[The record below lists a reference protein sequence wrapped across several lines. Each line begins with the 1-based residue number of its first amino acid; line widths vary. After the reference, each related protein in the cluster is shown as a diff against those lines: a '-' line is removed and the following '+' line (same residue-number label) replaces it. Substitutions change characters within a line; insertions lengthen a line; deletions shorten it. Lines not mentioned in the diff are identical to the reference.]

1 MSPAPTSGSTPDEQP
16 PQQAR
21 QSQPPQQS
29 QPQRTVHIGSVT
41 GSAFAVG
48 DHNTV
53 TQHQHA
59 GPADEAQAELLRA
72 VRELRADL
80 ARFVTSDDT
89 EVLDAELVSVV
100 DEIETSGA
108 AAPGRLAR
116 LQQALTAAG
125 TVTGTLASGVA
136 VAEALRALLGG

>member
-1 MSPAPTSGSTPDEQP
+1 MTPGPTPGPTSGPTPDG
-16 PQQAR
+16 R
-21 QSQPPQQS
+21 

-59 GPADEAQAELLRA
+59 GPADESQAELLRA
-72 VRELRADL
+72 VQELRADL
-80 ARFVTSDDT
+80 ARFVASDTT
-89 EVLDAELVSVV
+89 EVLDAELVSVA
-100 DEIETSGA
+100 DEIETAGG

-125 TVTGTLASGVA
+125 ALTGTLASGVA

>member
-1 MSPAPTSGSTPDEQP
+1 MTPGPTPGPTSGPSPDGQQP
-16 PQQAR
+16 
-21 QSQPPQQS
+21 QSQ
-29 QPQRTVHIGSVT
+29 QPHRTVHIGSVT

-80 ARFVTSDDT
+80 ARFTASGTT
-89 EVLDAELVSVV
+89 EVLDAELVSVA
-100 DEIETSGA
+100 DEIETAGG

-116 LQQALTAAG
+116 LQQALTAVG
-125 TVTGTLASGVA
+125 SLTGTLASGVA

>member
-1 MSPAPTSGSTPDEQP
+1 MSPAPTSGTPSGTPSDEPPLQP
-16 PQQAR
+16 
-21 QSQPPQQS
+21 QS
-29 QPQRTVHIGSVT
+29 QRTVHIGSVT

-59 GPADEAQAELLRA
+59 GPADEAQAELLQA

-80 ARFVTSDDT
+80 ARFVTSDAT
-89 EVLDAELVSVV
+89 EVLDAELVSVA

-108 AAPGRLAR
+108 AEPGRLAR

>member
-1 MSPAPTSGSTPDEQP
+1 MSPAPTSGTPSGTPSDEP
-16 PQQAR
+16 PQQPR
-21 QSQPPQQS
+21 PQPQSQRP
-29 QPQRTVHIGSVT
+29 VHIGSVT

-59 GPADEAQAELLRA
+59 GPADETQAELLQA

-80 ARFVTSDDT
+80 ARFVTSDAT
-89 EVLDAELVSVV
+89 EVLDAELVSVA

-108 AAPGRLAR
+108 AEPGRLAR

>member
-1 MSPAPTSGSTPDEQP
+1 MTPGPTPGPTSGPSPDGQ
-16 PQQAR
+16 
-21 QSQPPQQS
+21 QSQ

-53 TQHQHA
+53 TQHQHQHQHA

-80 ARFVTSDDT
+80 ARFTASDTT
-89 EVLDAELVSVV
+89 EVLDAELVSVA
-100 DEIETSGA
+100 DEIETAGG

-116 LQQALTAAG
+116 LQQALTTAG
-125 TVTGTLASGVA
+125 TLTGTLASGVA

>member
-1 MSPAPTSGSTPDEQP
+1 MSPAPPSGTPSDEPRQQP
-16 PQQAR
+16 
-21 QSQPPQQS
+21 

-59 GPADEAQAELLRA
+59 GPAGEAQAELLQA

-80 ARFVTSDDT
+80 ARFVTSDAT
-89 EVLDAELVSVV
+89 EVLDAELVSVA

-108 AAPGRLAR
+108 AEPGRLAR

>member
-1 MSPAPTSGSTPDEQP
+1 MTPGPTSGPSPDGQ
-16 PQQAR
+16 
-21 QSQPPQQS
+21 QSQQQQS
-29 QPQRTVHIGSVT
+29 QQPQRTVHIGSVT
-41 GSAFAVG
+41 GSAVAVG

-80 ARFVTSDDT
+80 ARFTASDTT
-89 EVLDAELVSVV
+89 EVLDAELVSVA
-100 DEIETSGA
+100 DEIETAGG

-125 TVTGTLASGVA
+125 TLTGTLASGAA